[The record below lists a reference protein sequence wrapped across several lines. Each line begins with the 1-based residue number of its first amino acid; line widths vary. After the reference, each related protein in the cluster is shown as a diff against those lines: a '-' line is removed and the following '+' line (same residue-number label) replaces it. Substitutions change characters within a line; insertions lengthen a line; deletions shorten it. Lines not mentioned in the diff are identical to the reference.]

1 MGLNYAFL
9 LYILK
14 VPLLTTLFSDHEGK
28 FLVRHRLQLI
38 GSISIHHSSSINK
51 TDIFSWFSPCYLM
64 KQIMI

>member
-51 TDIFSWFSPCYLM
+51 TDIFS
-64 KQIMI
+64 